1 MFDVFGVYLV
11 DFKKNIGG
19 EISGKHYA
27 VVLSK
32 IPRKILH
39 SLSLLL
45 PVKKKVKS
53 IEEE

>member
-11 DFKKNIGG
+11 DFKENIGG

-32 IPRKILH
+32 I
-39 SLSLLL
+39 S
-45 PVKKKVKS
+45 KKDSTLVVAPITSKKRGKS
-53 IEEE
+53 IEGE